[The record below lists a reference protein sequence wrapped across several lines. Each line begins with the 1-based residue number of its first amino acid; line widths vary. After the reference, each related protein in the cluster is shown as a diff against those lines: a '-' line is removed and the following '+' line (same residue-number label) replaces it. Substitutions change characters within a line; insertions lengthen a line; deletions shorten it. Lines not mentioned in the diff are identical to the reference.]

1 MKHPTSHPTQP
12 THPTPPTS
20 STARRPAVCGRQR
33 AAGPARVVA
42 AALLTGTLMLAT
54 ACSASDTS
62 ERDGS
67 NDVSLGTASSIPTSG
82 SPDNSSTNAE
92 DYQPIGA
99 EENNAWVR
107 KMVDCLQAA
116 GFSAK
121 AFDSSQGMLGF
132 QNTAATQ
139 QADAWSKGISRCET
153 KVGSAP
159 ELPRFTPEQLGLLYD
174 FYLRQMDCL
183 TGEGFTIS
191 EPPSRDTFV
200 ATYYS
205 SDPWGPYA
213 DVGRISP
220 TALSELET
228 KCPQQPTAADLR

>member
-1 MKHPTSHPTQP
+1 MKSPNDYVHRSVRLMRGF
-12 THPTPPTS
+12 
-20 STARRPAVCGRQR
+20 ALGFI
-33 AAGPARVVA
+33 AGA
-42 AALLTGTLMLAT
+42 LMLAT
-54 ACSASDTS
+54 ACSSSDTS
-62 ERDGS
+62 ERDDPTDI
-67 NDVSLGTASSIPTSG
+67 NLGTTSP
-82 SPDNSSTNAE
+82 SPTNADSGGTAT
-92 DYQPIGA
+92 DYTPIGA

-107 KMVDCLQAA
+107 KMVDCLQQA

-121 AFDSSQGMLGF
+121 AFESSQGMLGF

-139 QADAWSKGISRCET
+139 QADAWSKGITRCET
-153 KVGSAP
+153 QVGAAP
-159 ELPRFTPEQLGLLYD
+159 ELPRFTTEQLGRLYD

-183 TGEGFTIS
+183 TAEGFTIS

-220 TALSELET
+220 TTLSELET
-228 KCPQQPTAADLR
+228 KCPQQPTAEDLR